1 MEFVPWTSFAR
12 IVQRHRGNAVL
23 IAALPLAPSALLA
36 MAAVLVMRLL
46 MQGKSD
52 FDAIEGHRG
61 ETSEVRHF
69 KRPIASLEP

>member
-46 MQGKSD
+46 MRRAG
-52 FDAIEGHRG
+52 
-61 ETSEVRHF
+61 TVC
-69 KRPIASLEP
+69 